1 MFNTVVNIKLCLLN
15 YHLEPHLSKL
25 TPKQEYLP
33 HLRSPETLWPKEPH
47 FSKRAI
53 FYWKISNMRYFR
65 LPEISETSTMNFVWK
80 FQGFMNDRVDWSCPW
95 IPVGKVKR
103 KV

>member
-15 YHLEPHLSKL
+15 YQLEPHLSKL
-25 TPKQEYLP
+25 TPKT
-33 HLRSPETLWPKEPH
+33 RSITYHVKAPKEPH

-80 FQGFMNDRVDWSCPW
+80 FQGFMNDHVDWSCPW

>member
-1 MFNTVVNIKLCLLN
+1 MNLMFNTVVNIKLCLLN
-15 YHLEPHLSKL
+15 HHLEPHLSKL
-25 TPKQEYLP
+25 
-33 HLRSPETLWPKEPH
+33 EPQTRGIIYPQKNPN

-80 FQGFMNDRVDWSCPW
+80 FQGFMNDQEDWSCPW